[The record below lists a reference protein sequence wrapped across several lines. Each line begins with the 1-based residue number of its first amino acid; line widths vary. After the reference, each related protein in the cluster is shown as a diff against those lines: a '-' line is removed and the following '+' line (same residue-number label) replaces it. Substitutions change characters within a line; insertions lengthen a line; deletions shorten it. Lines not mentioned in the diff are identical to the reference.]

1 MTHVDGLLERLAL
14 DDTSNE
20 TSSESV
26 TGTVGVVDLL
36 LLDGVYGNLLDI
48 GVSALLCGYGDGRVS
63 ALSDDD
69 SPGSLGVLLGCAG
82 NLLCNLLHVL
92 GLPAMRLGEGGG
104 FSLVAD
110 DDINVWEDLI
120 KRVLEEL

>member
-14 DDTSNE
+14 DNTSNE
-20 TSSESV
+20 TSGEGV

-36 LLDGVYGNLLDI
+36 RLDGVYGDLLDI
-48 GVSALLCGYGDGRVS
+48 GVTTLLCGHRNSWVS
-63 ALSDDD
+63 ALGNDN
-69 SPGSLGVLLGCAG
+69 SPGSLAVLLGCAG
-82 NLLCNLLHVL
+82 NLLGNLLYVL
-92 GLPAMRLGEGGG
+92 GLPAMCLGEGGG

-110 DDINVWEDLI
+110 DNVDVWEDLV